1 MPHMSTA
8 EIFRIPKHAAFTW
21 QSNYENSRYRLI
33 EATMMKT
40 EKLLY
45 SRKETAKL
53 LGVCTLTLD
62 RLVSRGELPAR
73 PIGRRVMFSPDA
85 LQQFVAGGRANGR
98 KKN

>member
-1 MPHMSTA
+1 MSTA

-45 SRKETAKL
+45 SRAETARS
-53 LGVCTLTLD
+53 LGVSLVQLWRLTDAGKLTPKH
-62 RLVSRGELPAR
+62 V
-73 PIGRRVMFSPDA
+73 GRRVLYPVNELHRFI
-85 LQQFVAGGRANGR
+85 QQA
-98 KKN
+98 K